1 MLIWFC
7 FVTAVPILVKCFIFL
22 LKYDKFNFKK
32 RIIKM
37 INDLEKKVKEDF
49 KNYLLRNYSLAIP
62 DDWLTQCIQ
71 FIVETFPVYLL

>member
-1 MLIWFC
+1 
-7 FVTAVPILVKCFIFL
+7 
-22 LKYDKFNFKK
+22 
-32 RIIKM
+32 M

-71 FIVETFPVYLL
+71 FIVETFPVYFFIRFHVKVKQFK

>member
-1 MLIWFC
+1 
-7 FVTAVPILVKCFIFL
+7 
-22 LKYDKFNFKK
+22 
-32 RIIKM
+32 M

-71 FIVETFPVYLL
+71 FIVETFPVCFSIRCKS